1 MRYLIIG
8 ASAAGISAADTLRKI
23 DKQSEI
29 IMVSEDKAVYSR
41 CMLHHYVSKHRTLEK
56 LSFVEEDFFSKR
68 NIQWISGVRV
78 IGVSP
83 QSKVVKLSNGNEI
96 SYDKLLIA
104 TGASATIPPITNL
117 REGKNVSTLRDIDD
131 AYKISE
137 LASTGKKAVVVG
149 AGLVGIDAV
158 VGLHERGIH
167 VSVMEMADRILP
179 LQLDKEAAGAYE
191 KAMKSKN
198 IDIYTNVSVVS
209 VDLDQNSNITSVNL
223 KDGRKIPCDFVVVA
237 AGVRANV
244 EFLEGSGIELNRGV
258 VVNEKLETSHKDIYA
273 AGDVCGTG
281 IWPIATKQGRYAAYN
296 MSSKEEKTFDDYF
309 AFKNTLNFFGIK
321 TVSIGNIIEEE
332 NDSVEIIKNSKVYK
346 KIVHKDGII
355 KGILFQN
362 DIDYCGTWTE
372 IIKNKTNV
380 SGLGKS
386 LFDITY
392 GDFFSINEKGAYGRI
407 YIE

>member
-8 ASAAGISAADTLRKI
+8 ASAAGISAADTLRKL
-23 DKQSEI
+23 DNQSEI

-56 LSFVEEDFFSKR
+56 LSFVDEDFFDSR
-68 NIQWISGVRV
+68 AIQWINGVKV
-78 IGVSP
+78 IEVLP
-83 QSKVVKLSNGNEI
+83 DNNLVKLSNGCEVV
-96 SYDKLLIA
+96 YDKLLIA

-117 REGKNVSTLRDIDD
+117 REGQNVSTLRDIND
-131 AYKISE
+131 AYKISGFAE
-137 LASTGKKAVVVG
+137 KSKRAVVIG

-158 VGLHERGIH
+158 VGLQERGIH

-179 LQLDKEAAGAYE
+179 LQLDKEAASAYE
-191 KAMKSKN
+191 KAMQDRN
-198 IDIYTNVSVVS
+198 IDIYTSVSVVS
-209 VDLDQNSNITSVNL
+209 VDLDENSNVISVNL

-244 EFLEGSGIELNRGV
+244 EFLEGSGIEVNRGV
-258 VVNEKLETSHKDIYA
+258 VVNEKLETSRKDIYA

-321 TVSIGNIIEEE
+321 TVSIGNAIEEE
-332 NDSVEIIKNSKVYK
+332 SNSVEIIRNSKVYK
-346 KIVHKDGII
+346 KIVHKDGVI

-362 DIDYCGTWTE
+362 DIEYCGIWTE

-380 SGLGKS
+380 SGLEKD

-407 YIE
+407 